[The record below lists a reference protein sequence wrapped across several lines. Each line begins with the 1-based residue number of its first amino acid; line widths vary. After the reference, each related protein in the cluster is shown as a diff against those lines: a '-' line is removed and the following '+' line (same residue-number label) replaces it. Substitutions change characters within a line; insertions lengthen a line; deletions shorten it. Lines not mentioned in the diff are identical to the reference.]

1 MTPQDRGGAWKG
13 PETPCSHRLVPRL
26 CPVAAGFQ
34 VSGLLSCSWLQLSQP
49 MSSGVS
55 GEEGSACLWKALT
68 YFMVLPRVV

>member
-34 VSGLLSCSWLQLSQP
+34 VWAGEHCRGPWGFPALKEVEMKPEFTISSQR
-49 MSSGVS
+49 GDDIN
-55 GEEGSACLWKALT
+55 K
-68 YFMVLPRVV
+68 YIK